1 MHTLHHA
8 AMAPIHTAWMAG
20 ELFRHGYRV
29 SPAMLHSVMYR
40 MENEEL
46 LVPERDVVDG
56 LLRRVYAITVH
67 GFWALERPE
76 FVLGLGG
83 INIDL

>member
-1 MHTLHHA
+1 
-8 AMAPIHTAWMAG
+8 
-20 ELFRHGYRV
+20 
-29 SPAMLHSVMYR
+29 MLHSVMYR